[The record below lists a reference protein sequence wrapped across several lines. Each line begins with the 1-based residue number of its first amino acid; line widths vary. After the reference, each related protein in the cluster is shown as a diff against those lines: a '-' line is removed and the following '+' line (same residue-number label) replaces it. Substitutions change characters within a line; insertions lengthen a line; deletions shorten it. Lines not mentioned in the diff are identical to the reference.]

1 MYIPRHFRED
11 DLATLEDVIRAYP
24 FATVV
29 SQLDGRLVAS
39 HVPLTLDP
47 TQGGE
52 YGTVYGHLAR
62 GNAQWQSFDGTQE
75 VLVMFQG
82 PHAYVSASWY
92 EAPAMAVPTWNYAVV
107 HAYGVARP
115 VEHATLFDHL
125 THLAQTLEASSERP
139 WSFERSDP
147 RIEQLARGIV
157 GFAVPITRLE
167 GKFKLSQNRSQQD
180 QARVIDHLRASIDT
194 TARDV
199 ATLMGERLREG
210 ESEGKGERE

>member
-1 MYIPRHFRED
+1 VYIPRHFRED
-11 DLATLEDVIRAYP
+11 DLATLEDMIRAYP

-29 SQLDGRLVAS
+29 SQLDGKLAAS

-52 YGTVYGHLAR
+52 YGTLYGHLAR
-62 GNAQWQSFDGTQE
+62 GNTQWQTFDGTQE
-75 VLVMFQG
+75 ALVMFQG

-92 EAPAMAVPTWNYAVV
+92 EAPATTVPTWNYAVV

-115 VEHATLFDHL
+115 VEHAALLDHL
-125 THLAQTLEASSERP
+125 TRLAQLLEASSERP

-147 RIEQLARGIV
+147 RIEQLSRGIV

-167 GKFKLSQNRSQQD
+167 GKFKLSQNRSQED
-180 QARVIDHLRASIDT
+180 QARVIDHLRAATDT

-199 ATLMGERLREG
+199 AALMRERLHEREG
-210 ESEGKGERE
+210 QDEGERE